1 MNTMEHE
8 RISTMTAGD
17 CLGGAAA
24 LEANAAQVALTRR
37 GILPPAYA
45 HELELALEQKND
57 ALLALLVRAGAELP
71 VRVLFCLVSAGMVE
85 TLRALVQLG
94 KVNVN
99 LADDEGRSLLHLAVE
114 YNQPEILRVLLGVPG
129 IYVNLRDK
137 NGSTPLLRAAAAGFA
152 ECVRLLLSFSPQGGQ
167 PVDVNLQNHHHRT
180 PLMAAVLYNRVS
192 CVNLLVSAPGVDV
205 NQPNAAGRTP
215 LNTAAG
221 LGYRQCVLA
230 LLSADGV
237 EVNQPDH
244 DRMTPLMRAVYREH
258 RECVALLKLFAGET
272 ASLQE
277 QAVRLALEALE
288 HQEEVGWW
296 QRLVNALRGWGAR
309 ACAACRRL
317 IGSRQKLAPV
327 EGCPPWLE
335 MIDDEEIKE
344 IYKRS
349 WSNERKRR

>member
-1 MNTMEHE
+1 MRVYADLMMNEDDMNTMEYE
-8 RISTMTAGD
+8 GISTVTAGH
-17 CLGGAAA
+17 CPVGGAAP
-24 LEANAAQVALTRR
+24 EANAAQVALSRR

-45 HELELALEQKND
+45 QELGLALEQKND
-57 ALLALLVRAGAELP
+57 ALLVLLVKAGAGLP
-71 VRVLFCLVSAGMVE
+71 APMLFRLVSAGLVE
-85 TLRALVQLG
+85 SLRALVQLG
-94 KVNVN
+94 MVNVN
-99 LADDEGRSLLHLAVE
+99 LTDDEGRSLLHLAVE
-114 YNQPEILRVLLGVPG
+114 YNQPEIMRVLLGAPG
-129 IYVNLRDK
+129 INVNLRDK
-137 NGSTPLLRAAAAGFA
+137 NGSTPLLRAAAAGVT

-167 PVDVNLQNHHHRT
+167 PVEVNLQNHRHRT

-205 NQPNAAGRTP
+205 NLPNAAGRTP

-272 ASLQE
+272 ASEQE
-277 QAVRLALEALE
+277 RAVHLALEALD

-296 QRLVNALRGWGAR
+296 QRVVHALRRWG
-309 ACAACRRL
+309 
-317 IGSRQKLAPV
+317 GSCP
-327 EGCPPWLE
+327 GCLLP
-335 MIDDEEIKE
+335 
-344 IYKRS
+344 
-349 WSNERKRR
+349 